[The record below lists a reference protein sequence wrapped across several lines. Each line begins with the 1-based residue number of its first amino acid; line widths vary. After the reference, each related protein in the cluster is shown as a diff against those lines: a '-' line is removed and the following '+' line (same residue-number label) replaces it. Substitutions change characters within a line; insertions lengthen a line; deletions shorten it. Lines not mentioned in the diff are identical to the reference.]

1 MARLYIKVR
10 GRRVR
15 IRCVPVKR
23 GKYERESEEGAVFS
37 AVEHR
42 AKVA

>member
-1 MARLYIKVR
+1 
-10 GRRVR
+10 
-15 IRCVPVKR
+15 VPVRRNKN
-23 GKYERESEEGAVFS
+23 ERESEEGAVFS